1 MPRLWGYGVS
11 DDIQRHWREILER
24 RLNQIGSQIKG
35 SQDFAADRLAD
46 VIEMVEELRK
56 DLEKVKERQD
66 KIADYVK
73 ANVPKREKRE
83 GE

>member
-1 MPRLWGYGVS
+1 MN

-24 RLNQIGSQIKG
+24 RLNQIGSQIEG
-35 SQDFAADRLAD
+35 SQKFAASRISD
-46 VIEMVEELRK
+46 VIEMIETLRK
-56 DLEKVKERQD
+56 EFETVRDRQD

-83 GE
+83 EE

>member
-1 MPRLWGYGVS
+1 MN

-24 RLNQIGSQIKG
+24 RLNQIGSQIEG
-35 SQDFAADRLAD
+35 SQKFAADRLCD
-46 VIEMVEELRK
+46 VIEMIETLRK
-56 DLEKVKERQD
+56 EFEAVRDRQE

-73 ANVPKREKRE
+73 ANVPKRDKRE